1 MDGRAIVT
9 ILLVAGFSLV
19 GVYVAVSSLLLASAL
34 SSWNGPVGEIL
45 VIGLVELALGA
56 ALLVVAPAVALVLLA
71 RRTRAGNVV
80 ATLYGALVVALT
92 ATHVREG
99 MFYLALHLAGLV
111 LVLCAFPLDDPLD
124 SAA

>member
-1 MDGRAIVT
+1 VDGRAIVT

-71 RRTRAGNVV
+71 RRARAGNVV
-80 ATLYGALVVALT
+80 ATLYGALVVVLT

-99 MFYLALHLAGLV
+99 MFHLALHLAGLV
-111 LVLCAFPLDDPLD
+111 LVLCAFPHDDPLE